1 MNILQSKQDLLA
13 QLDLEPA
20 QLIIIR
26 SNLGYLLIIG
36 AIFLILILCYYFSDV
51 RKKNQIIKIL
61 KLVEKKPNK
70 IHLILGLAELKSW
83 LSFFDVNYA
92 AMTELETAKLLRIK
106 NMFAMANYFEAT
118 TDYKYQYRF
127 DETNFSN
134 ILVSKL
140 IAEIKYLKN
149 AKSVLKIKL

>member
-1 MNILQSKQDLLA
+1 MIY
-13 QLDLEPA
+13 
-20 QLIIIR
+20 IIITT
-26 SNLGYLLIIG
+26 SILNKHGIINENH
-36 AIFLILILCYYFSDV
+36 
-51 RKKNQIIKIL
+51 RKNRYIECIHQIL
-61 KLVEKKPNK
+61 KLVEKKPNQ

-92 AMTELETAKLLRIK
+92 TMTELETAKLLRIK

-134 ILVSKL
+134 ILVSNL

-149 AKSVLKIKL
+149 AKSVFKIKL